1 LAIVATSALEA
12 NALDFANIGKLV
24 SNFNR
29 GMMQSMQPD
38 PENTYSDCYKSA
50 TTTGASIEAAL
61 DFSKY
66 MKGEFNSGQLMEQG
80 QLVMMNLMSQYNSC
94 NFNGFLVQFD

>member
-1 LAIVATSALEA
+1 MAIVATSALEA
-12 NALDFANIGKLV
+12 NALDFANIGKTL

-50 TTTGASIEAAL
+50 TTTGASIESAL
-61 DFSKY
+61 DFTKY
-66 MKGEFNSGQLMEQG
+66 IGGGFNTGVFMEQG
-80 QLVMMNLMSQYNSC
+80 QLVMMNLMAQYNSC